1 MVTPSI
7 PVRLRTFYGRRK
19 GHALSTRQKNLLKNL
34 LPDLAIELPGEKG
47 GSLDPATLFGPTKS
61 TCWLEI
67 GFGKGE
73 HLAWQAERHPQVGFI
88 GCEPYVNGV
97 VGLLTRIEQQNLSNI
112 RICPDEAQPLLAALP
127 RHSLGRVFLLHPDP
141 WLKRRHRDRR
151 FVSQENLDRLAYVM
165 VSGAELRIGTDS
177 PQYVDWTKEQMAR
190 RHDFR
195 PMTELGAAG
204 SDSDGLDDW
213 PPTRYQ
219 TKAELQGRT
228 ATRLIYKRT

>member
-34 LPDLAIELPGEKG
+34 LPDLAIELPGEEG

-88 GCEPYVNGV
+88 GCEPYINGV

-195 PMTELGAAG
+195 PMTELGVAG

-219 TKAELQGRT
+219 TKAERQGRT

>member
-1 MVTPSI
+1 MASPSK
-7 PVRLRTFYGRRK
+7 PAPLRTFYGRRK

-34 LPDLAIELPGEKG
+34 LPDLAIELPRDEG
-47 GSLDPATLFGPTKS
+47 GNLDPATLFGPIKS
-61 TCWLEI
+61 ACWLEI

-97 VGLLTRIEQQNLSNI
+97 VGLLTRIEEQNLSNI
-112 RICPDEAQPLLAALP
+112 RICPYEAQPLLAALP

-177 PQYVDWTKEQMAR
+177 SQYVNWTKEQMAR
-190 RHDFR
+190 RSDFR
-195 PMTELGAAG
+195 PMIGSAAAG
-204 SDSDGLDDW
+204 SDSDGPDDW
-213 PPTRYQ
+213 PPTRYE
-219 TKAELQGRT
+219 TKAKRQGHT